1 MGVNMKICTVVGARP
16 QFVKA
21 ATVSLA
27 LKNTDNTVQEVLI
40 HTGQHYDSN
49 MSDVFF
55 SDLGIS
61 KPSYNLAI
69 GGGSHG
75 KNTGRMIE
83 KIEELLLIEKP
94 DSLLVYGDTDST
106 LAGAVA
112 ASKLHIPVSHVEA
125 GLRSYNMAMPEEI
138 NRLLTD
144 NVSSQLF
151 CPTAV
156 AIENLRREGFYNR
169 DVLISEVGDVMLD
182 AALQFKDAA
191 LKPEGLD
198 VEGGFI
204 LATFHRAENTGDIGK
219 LKSIVS
225 AINHLHDTVAP
236 VVLPLHPRTAN
247 VLKKHDLKLNCYLIQ
262 PVGYFQMIWLLS
274 TCALVLTDSGGVQKE
289 AFFFNK
295 ACVTMRDE
303 TEWTELVELGV
314 NILSGADQE
323 KIIDSAKHMYAK
335 VIPDIGEMYGA
346 GLASQRI
353 ASALV

>member
-1 MGVNMKICTVVGARP
+1 MGINMKICTVVGARP

-27 LKNTDNTVQEVLI
+27 LKNTDCNVQEVLI

-55 SDLGIS
+55 ADLSIS
-61 KPSYNLAI
+61 QPDYNLAI

-75 KNTGRMIE
+75 QNTGRMIE

-106 LAGAVA
+106 LAGAIA

-138 NRLLTD
+138 NRILTD
-144 NVSSQLF
+144 NVSSRLF
-151 CPTAV
+151 CPTAG

-182 AALQFKDAA
+182 AAIQFKNAA
-191 LKPEGLD
+191 VKPEELD
-198 VEGGFI
+198 VKGDFI
-204 LATFHRAENTGDIGK
+204 LATFHRAENTDDVGR
-219 LKSIVS
+219 LESIVA
-225 AINHLHDTVAP
+225 AINYLHASIAP
-236 VVLPLHPRTAN
+236 VVVPLHPRTASA
-247 VLKKHDLKLNCYLIQ
+247 LKRNNLSLNCHLIK
-262 PVGYFQMIWLLS
+262 PVGYIQMVWLLS
-274 TCALVLTDSGGVQKE
+274 NCALVLTDSGGVQKE

-295 ACVTMRDE
+295 SCVTMRDE

-314 NILSGADQE
+314 NKLSGADRE
-323 KIIDSAKHMYAK
+323 RIIEFAQYMFAKN
-335 VIPDIGEMYGA
+335 IPDIGEMYGA
-346 GLASQRI
+346 GMASQRI

>member
-1 MGVNMKICTVVGARP
+1 MKICTVVGARP
-16 QFVKA
+16 QFIKA

-27 LKNTDNTVQEVLI
+27 LKNSSSNIKEVLI

-49 MSDVFF
+49 MSDIFF

-61 KPSYNLAI
+61 KPDYNLAI

-94 DSLLVYGDTDST
+94 DSLIVYGDTDST
-106 LAGAVA
+106 LAGAIA

-182 AALQFKDAA
+182 AAIHFKGAA

-198 VEGGFI
+198 VKGDFI
-204 LATFHRAENTGDIGK
+204 LATFHRAENTDDVDR

-225 AINHLHDTVAP
+225 AINHLHITVAP
-236 VVLPLHPRTAN
+236 VVVPLHPRTVNA
-247 VLKKHDLKLNCYLIQ
+247 LKKHDLKLNCHLIQ
-262 PVGYFQMIWLLS
+262 PVGYIQMIWLLS
-274 TCALVLTDSGGVQKE
+274 KCALVLTDSGGVQKE

-295 ACVTMRDE
+295 SCVTMRGE
-303 TEWTELVELGV
+303 TEWTELVDLGV

-323 KIIDSAKHMYAK
+323 RIIEFAKNMYAK
-335 VIPDIGEMYGA
+335 AIPDIGEMYGA